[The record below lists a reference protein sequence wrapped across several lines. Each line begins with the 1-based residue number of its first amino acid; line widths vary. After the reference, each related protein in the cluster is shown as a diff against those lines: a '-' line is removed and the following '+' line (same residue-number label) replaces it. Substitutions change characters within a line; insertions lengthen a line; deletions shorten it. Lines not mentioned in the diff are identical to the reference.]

1 MVAVDLPVFSCF
13 ADIMARTIVSNAE
26 FLARAKTRRRE
37 EDAAEEVAP
46 LQSVLVALRQLLLL
60 LPLHRPAPQA
70 SPPGHA
76 SS

>member
-26 FLARAKTRRRE
+26 FLARAKTPRRE

-60 LPLHRPAPQA
+60 LPLPRPAPQA
-70 SPPGHA
+70 APPGHA